1 MLEAQVPVVIRAGS
15 SSAQRGLA
23 SLLVPD
29 EFRAT
34 ELLDW
39 SAPST
44 LPYEAV
50 LGEMGVQ
57 DDPAYLTEPF
67 VVLSA
72 EVSLEPGP
80 GRALL
85 HPDTTDSVILAALR
99 AVLLGLSVRDEYHLA
114 GDQVQPHTHDLTPR
128 EVEILAFLG
137 DGHTNRQIAET
148 LHISQNTVKFH
159 LSSIF
164 SKLQVASRAEAVT
177 VGLRS
182 GIILL

>member
-1 MLEAQVPVVIRAGS
+1 MLTLVVVRAGS

-23 SLLVPD
+23 SLLGPD
-29 EFRAT
+29 EFRVT

-39 SAPST
+39 ASPATAS
-44 LPYEAV
+44 YQVV
-50 LGEMGVQ
+50 LGEMGAH
-57 DDPAYLTEPF
+57 DAPLYLTEPF

-80 GRALL
+80 GRAIL
-85 HPDTTDSVILAALR
+85 HPETSDSAILAALG
-99 AVLLGLSVRDEYHLA
+99 AVLQGLSVRDEYHLA
-114 GDQVQPHTHDLTPR
+114 GDHIQPHTHDLTPR
-128 EVEILAFLG
+128 EVEILALLG
-137 DGHTNRQIAET
+137 DGLTNRQIAET

-164 SKLQVASRAEAVT
+164 SKLQVASRAEAIT